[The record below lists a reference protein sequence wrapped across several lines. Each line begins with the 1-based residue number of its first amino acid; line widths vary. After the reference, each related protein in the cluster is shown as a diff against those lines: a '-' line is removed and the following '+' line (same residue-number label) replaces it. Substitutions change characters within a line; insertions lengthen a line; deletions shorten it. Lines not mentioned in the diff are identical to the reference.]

1 MKDLRNKVTA
11 LMAMLHR
18 SASQGD
24 EALAAPARR
33 KGMLLDRRAAI
44 LHRDVFRGGG
54 GTARIRERHAMPLRR
69 VVSSEVAAAVASLD
83 EAAEAETCTIRQDW
97 SPHYWWARTGQPNQI
112 LPPPLPSLLE
122 ADGYLYFIPS
132 ALCFIL
138 AFPRLSPNLNPSG
151 DRSSLQP
158 HPRRRRQEGG
168 ALLRRAESSR
178 RQHGRALRE
187 GREARQDRK
196 RPRTLSR
203 IKNTRRDIDLLMATP
218 PPPPVRPGE
227 GAAASAL
234 TSLSSWLAWVKV
246 SNAAPTS
253 GSPRRRSG
261 SARGEEVAPLRQPP
275 PRQGLWICDSS
286 ATTTMMSHPSF
297 RFLSV
302 SGREV
307 AWIRVK
313 TASRSSTCP
322 LRQQT
327 PSARK
332 ITPSASNDSWKT
344 LGASP
349 RFVR

>member
-1 MKDLRNKVTA
+1 G
-11 LMAMLHR
+11 
-18 SASQGD
+18 S
-24 EALAAPARR
+24 
-33 KGMLLDRRAAI
+33 
-44 LHRDVFRGGG
+44 GGG
-54 GTARIRERHAMPLRR
+54 DVHHKTRLVPTLLVGPDR
-69 VVSSEVAAAVASLD
+69 
-83 EAAEAETCTIRQDW
+83 
-97 SPHYWWARTGQPNQI
+97 QPNQI

-158 HPRRRRQEGG
+158 QPRRRRQEGG